1 MTHINPVI
9 ELEYAVGQLEL
20 LLDEY
25 QYVHA
30 WDTTATMAQTAIE
43 RLRQSVVTLRQQEAE
58 MGDIIG
64 ALEESSA
71 AAEKAIE
78 RLKIANYPAC
88 IARMAKES
96 GQ

>member
-1 MTHINPVI
+1 MTRIDPI
-9 ELEYAVGQLEL
+9 AELAYAANQLEL

-43 RLRQSVVTLRQQEAE
+43 RLRQSIVQLRQQQ
-58 MGDIIG
+58 
-64 ALEESSA
+64 
-71 AAEKAIE
+71 
-78 RLKIANYPAC
+78 
-88 IARMAKES
+88 KEC

>member
-1 MTHINPVI
+1 MTRINPI
-9 ELEYAVGQLEL
+9 AELAYAADQLEL
-20 LLDEY
+20 MLDEY
-25 QYVHA
+25 QYRHA
-30 WDTTATMAQTAIE
+30 WDDTASKAQTAIE
-43 RLRQSVVTLRQQEAE
+43 RLRQSVVTLRQQESE

-64 ALEESSA
+64 AFEESST

>member
-1 MTHINPVI
+1 MTRINPVI
-9 ELEYAVGQLEL
+9 ELAYAADQLEL

-43 RLRQSVVTLRQQEAE
+43 RLRQSVVTLRQQQQE
-58 MGDIIG
+58 
-64 ALEESSA
+64 
-71 AAEKAIE
+71 
-78 RLKIANYPAC
+78 
-88 IARMAKES
+88 ES